1 MVPRDCSARTALR
14 RQERRSFSRTKSKA
28 GSRRL
33 SARLRGRGSS
43 LEVEFEFGILFEF
56 EFEIVFGSV
65 SSSSWSFGISSP
77 PLPLPLPRTSRMP
90 KGRSFNTLRT
100 SHVPSGVRYP
110 TSLTY
115 DPQASKSRR
124 RLTCEARRRLCRR
137 SAVFAAFASTSSSS
151 SSPSSFS
158 ESDLK
163 NGSHAVLQIPTPISL
178 PTAPLPGSV
187 CLPPS
192 RASLSSEEPEDG
204 RRFPRESRA
213 SYKSTGGRNPA
224 DTRGARCRAVD
235 IPAAPPPT
243 MAIRRDGDGDG
254 GGCASEGA
262 VAP

>member
-1 MVPRDCSARTALR
+1 MSRSTSSSLR
-14 RQERRSFSRTKSKA
+14 RRPPSFGSFSSNRTKCNDPSK
-28 GSRRL
+28 ST
-33 SARLRGRGSS
+33 
-43 LEVEFEFGILFEF
+43 
-56 EFEIVFGSV
+56 
-65 SSSSWSFGISSP
+65 SP

-224 DTRGARCRAVD
+224 ETRGARCRAVD